1 MREEKIKEVFS
12 AFDRSKA
19 NRLSMADLIEV
30 FGTEKQAR
38 EIMGDVDKDMD
49 GVISY
54 EEFKQALVNGAMF
67 DMEL

>member
-1 MREEKIKEVFS
+1 MFS

>member
-1 MREEKIKEVFS
+1 MFS
-12 AFDRSKA
+12 AFDRSKT
-19 NRLSMADLIEV
+19 NSLTMADLIEV

-49 GVISY
+49 GVICY